1 MATILLTRSD
11 SGKMLE
17 AHVGDTLV
25 LRLDENPATGYRW
38 TMEEHDGEVLETQ
51 SSVYAPVSG
60 TGVGGGGQR
69 VLTFQARKAGR
80 VILRLERRRTW
91 EGDTSAA
98 EQFLITVNV
107 EP

>member
-1 MATILLTRSD
+1 MATILLTGAD

-25 LRLDENPATGYRW
+25 VRLDENPATGYRW
-38 TMEEHDGEVLETQ
+38 TMEKHDEVVMETQ
-51 SSVYAPVSG
+51 SIVYAPVHG

-69 VLTFQARKAGR
+69 VLTFKARKAGR
-80 VILRLERRRTW
+80 VILRLERRRAW
-91 EGDTSAA
+91 EGDTAAA
-98 EQFLITVNV
+98 EQFVIAVNV